1 MTNMMQS
8 ANNPNLNFIT
18 VTLPDGSQRE
28 FPHASTV
35 LDVATAIG
43 PGLARNT
50 LAGKIDGKLVDAC
63 DPIEHNAAVQII
75 TPKNEEGLEIIR
87 HTCAHLIGHAIKQL
101 YPLAKMVIGPVIE
114 NGFYYDIA
122 HERPFTADDL
132 AAIEKRM
139 AELIATNYDVIK
151 RVLPR
156 EEVTTIFNERAENY
170 KLNLVEDMPE
180 EKHINM
186 YFHQE
191 YIDMCRGPHVPNTR
205 FLKHFKLTKIS
216 DAYWRGDAKNEQL
229 QRIYGTAWEDKKS
242 LKS

>member
-8 ANNPNLNFIT
+8 ANNKNLNFIT

-35 LDVATAIG
+35 LDIATAIG

-50 LAGKIDGKLVDAC
+50 LAGKIDGKLADAC
-63 DPIEHNAAVQII
+63 DTIEHNAAVQII

-101 YPLAKMVIGPVIE
+101 YPLAKMVIGPVID

-122 HERPFTADDL
+122 YERPFTANDL

-156 EEVTTIFNERAENY
+156 EEVTAIFNKRAEHY
-170 KLNLVEDMPE
+170 KLNLVEDMPG

-186 YFHQE
+186 YFH
-191 YIDMCRGPHVPNTR
+191 
-205 FLKHFKLTKIS
+205 
-216 DAYWRGDAKNEQL
+216 
-229 QRIYGTAWEDKKS
+229 
-242 LKS
+242 